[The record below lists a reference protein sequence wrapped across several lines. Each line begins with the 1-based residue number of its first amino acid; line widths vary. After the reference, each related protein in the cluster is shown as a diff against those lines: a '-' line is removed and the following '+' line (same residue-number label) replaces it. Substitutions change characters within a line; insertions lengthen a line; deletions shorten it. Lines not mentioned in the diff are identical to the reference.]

1 MRTEG
6 TTIPG
11 KIKQNV
17 NELNSKNQLDC
28 VIIIT
33 IL

>member
-11 KIKQNV
+11 KMEQNV

-28 VIIIT
+28 VIII